1 MNDRRLRV
9 ENIFIDFVVPENEF
23 SVFQNES
30 SVFNRLGES
39 DPSSV
44 APVDRTA
51 ALTIRTAKGS
61 RIVSDNSTEKPA
73 KSHSVLPPLKP
84 IRAVQPVKP
93 VSTVKARVS
102 SDTTKESNRKSVF
115 SRLGGQ
121 TWLTRIFQALKP
133 VEPVWKRCAVDH
145 SEKYGGCEFC
155 QVSLR
160 ASKHDWKRC
169 QENI

>member
-1 MNDRRLRV
+1 MIRFFKMNGRRLRV
-9 ENIFIDFVVPENEF
+9 ENIFIDFVVPENEY

-39 DPSSV
+39 DPSSL
-44 APVDRTA
+44 ASVDRTA

-93 VSTVKARVS
+93 VSSVKARVS
-102 SDTTKESNRKSVF
+102 ADTTKESNRKSVF

-121 TWLTRIFQALKP
+121 T
-133 VEPVWKRCAVDH
+133 
-145 SEKYGGCEFC
+145 
-155 QVSLR
+155 
-160 ASKHDWKRC
+160 
-169 QENI
+169 